1 MKNKFSLFMIFSLF
15 IAISFYIFHNVARN
29 PARDI
34 SSTFHK
40 FPEKFKW
47 CVATSAHQIEGN
59 NIYNDWWAWEQ
70 IKPSKIKNGDRSLMA
85 TDHWNRYAE
94 DIQLMKYLGVTEYRF
109 SVEWSRIEPTEG
121 NFNQE
126 AIKHYRD
133 EILELKKNGINPMVT
148 LHHFTSPKW
157 FADLGGWAQDSSVKQ
172 FKKYTEFVNQNIGD
186 LVEYW
191 ITFNEPMVMLAGGY
205 INGVFPP
212 GIKDWKKVSEPL
224 KNVLLAH
231 AEAYRE
237 LHKNKLAKVG
247 IAHHLRIMQAF
258 SRTNP
263 IEWFLARKLSKS
275 FNWAIPNALKD
286 GELDLSIPTKIN
298 YKITLPS
305 IKNTQD
311 FLGINYYSRDLIRF
325 SLGSANPIQLIFNRK
340 NKNTDLGWEIF
351 PTGIYT
357 ILEDAHEL
365 YPELPIFITENGIAD
380 KKDKNRNSFINDHL
394 NQIYNAIKI
403 GIPVKGYCHWS
414 LLDNFEWAEGFHP
427 RFGLYEVNYETFER
441 TPRPSALYYK
451 SIIERNGLN
460 QDDKY

>member
-1 MKNKFSLFMIFSLF
+1 MDKEYFEANRFNYTKPIKFIKDLINVHKQIF
-15 IAISFYIFHNVARN
+15 
-29 PARDI
+29 
-34 SSTFHK
+34 
-40 FPEKFKW
+40 
-47 CVATSAHQIEGN
+47 
-59 NIYNDWWAWEQ
+59 NIHDNQYF
-70 IKPSKIKNGDRSLMA
+70 
-85 TDHWNRYAE
+85 
-94 DIQLMKYLGVTEYRF
+94 YRF
-109 SVEWSRIEPTEG
+109 
-121 NFNQE
+121 
-126 AIKHYRD
+126 YRFYN
-133 EILELKKNGINPMVT
+133 KKSMGYT
-148 LHHFTSPKW
+148 
-157 FADLGGWAQDSSVKQ
+157 A
-172 FKKYTEFVNQNIGD
+172 KK
-186 LVEYW
+186 
-191 ITFNEPMVMLAGGY
+191 
-205 INGVFPP
+205 
-212 GIKDWKKVSEPL
+212 
-224 KNVLLAH
+224 
-231 AEAYRE
+231 
-237 LHKNKLAKVG
+237 
-247 IAHHLRIMQAF
+247 
-258 SRTNP
+258 
-263 IEWFLARKLSKS
+263 
-275 FNWAIPNALKD
+275 
-286 GELDLSIPTKIN
+286 TKIN

>member
-1 MKNKFSLFMIFSLF
+1 MIFSLF

-191 ITFNEPMVMLAGGY
+191 LTFNEPMVMLAGGY

-224 KNVLLAH
+224 KNVL
-231 AEAYRE
+231 AYEYGR
-237 LHKNKLAKVG
+237 
-247 IAHHLRIMQAF
+247 
-258 SRTNP
+258 
-263 IEWFLARKLSKS
+263 
-275 FNWAIPNALKD
+275 
-286 GELDLSIPTKIN
+286 
-298 YKITLPS
+298 
-305 IKNTQD
+305 
-311 FLGINYYSRDLIRF
+311 
-325 SLGSANPIQLIFNRK
+325 
-340 NKNTDLGWEIF
+340 
-351 PTGIYT
+351 
-357 ILEDAHEL
+357 
-365 YPELPIFITENGIAD
+365 
-380 KKDKNRNSFINDHL
+380 
-394 NQIYNAIKI
+394 
-403 GIPVKGYCHWS
+403 
-414 LLDNFEWAEGFHP
+414 
-427 RFGLYEVNYETFER
+427 
-441 TPRPSALYYK
+441 
-451 SIIERNGLN
+451 
-460 QDDKY
+460 